1 MIISPYQG
9 SDEEMRNIC
18 SSGNESITASSSFSV
33 GNSDISSMKTKDFLD
48 LAEEKSKSNS

>member
-1 MIISPYQG
+1 MISPYQG

-18 SSGNESITASSSFSV
+18 SSGNESITSLSSFST
-33 GNSDISSMKTKDFLD
+33 GNSDISSTKTNDFLD